1 MGPIL
6 ASIAVPIH
14 RSDSLHC
21 TARVVNHDSLIQ
33 INLLNHHALVTI
45 LAVEEDLLRSPVAL
59 ALALAAVERAE
70 TDDISRV
77 MPPDISRTDMA
88 AADCSLRALRSASSS
103 AFGEFN
109 SQISTFHK
117 LSSI

>member
-1 MGPIL
+1 M
-6 ASIAVPIH
+6 PIH
-14 RSDSLHC
+14 RLDSLHC

-59 ALALAAVERAE
+59 ALAAAERAE
-70 TDDISRV
+70 AAEISRV

-103 AFGEFN
+103 ALG
-109 SQISTFHK
+109 
-117 LSSI
+117 